1 MKRLLLPAFLIS
13 VFALSACSVPK
24 PTPPQGQSQTAT
36 PTQSEPVSSPTEPES
51 PESDPTN
58 PTTPANLTRTDQ
70 QGMVVVEVTPLNLE
84 SSVDTIEFDV
94 TMETHSVDLSMNLAT
109 LSTLTTDTGIT
120 VQATLWDAPR
130 GGHHVSGRL
139 IFPATLDGKS
149 ILNGATKLTLTIHD
163 VDIPSRVFEWQLQ

>member
-1 MKRLLLPAFLIS
+1 
-13 VFALSACSVPK
+13 
-24 PTPPQGQSQTAT
+24 
-36 PTQSEPVSSPTEPES
+36 
-51 PESDPTN
+51 
-58 PTTPANLTRTDQ
+58 
-70 QGMVVVEVTPLNLE
+70 
-84 SSVDTIEFDV
+84 
-94 TMETHSVDLSMNLAT
+94 METHSVDLSMNRAT